1 MLEHTSLLLSDVA
14 HQCGW
19 QQRASLGGAAAPA
32 EAAALEAAGQAAQLQ
47 RHLGE
52 LQVTFDEVSDGLLYL
67 CCAGV
72 SGDLLSAA
80 AAVAVSADGRPIN
93 AYDLLLNT
101 AQLDAVVKAVGHAQF
116 ALMQAMHK

>member
-1 MLEHTSLLLSDVA
+1 MGR
-14 HQCGW
+14 Q
-19 QQRASLGGAAAPA
+19 LGCVG
-32 EAAALEAAGQAAQLQ
+32 GQLQ
-47 RHLGE
+47 RLMKQQRVRLLQHAGQMQYVRQLQRRLGE

-67 CCAGV
+67 CCAGI
-72 SGDLLSAA
+72 SGDLLSVAA
-80 AAVAVSADGRPIN
+80 AAAVSADGRPIN